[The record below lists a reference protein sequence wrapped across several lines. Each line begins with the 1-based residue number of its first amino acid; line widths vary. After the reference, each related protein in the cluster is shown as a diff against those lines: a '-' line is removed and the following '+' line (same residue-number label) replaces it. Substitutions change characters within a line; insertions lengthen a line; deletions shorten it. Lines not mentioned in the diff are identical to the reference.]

1 MKILVVNWLDRS
13 NPQAGGAET
22 HLHEIFG
29 RLASSGH
36 QVSLLASGF
45 PGARPT
51 EKLDGMD
58 VYRIG
63 TRLTFGL
70 RVPRFVRTALNPKSF
85 DVVVEDLNKVPL
97 FLPYWTGAPVVL
109 LVHHLFGGVAFQG
122 ASGPVAAATW
132 LLERTV
138 PWVYRDLPAMAVSQ
152 STVEDLRRRG
162 LEGQEIAV
170 VPNGVDLGHYVPA
183 EGDEEF
189 ARPTLLYLGRLKR
202 YKRVD
207 LVLRAVDRLRREGI
221 EARLLV
227 VGKGDAERDLRRLHR
242 RLGLGEAV
250 EFLGYV
256 EEEEKVRLLQR
267 SWVHVLT
274 SPKEGWGISIMEA
287 AACQTPSV
295 ASDSPGLR
303 DSVRDG
309 ETGRLVPHGDVASLA
324 LALRELIQDDSIRRG
339 MGARAR
345 SFAEGFTWDESAR
358 KTQEFLETQ
367 VAAAQLRG

>member
-1 MKILVVNWLDRS
+1 VKILVVNWLDRL

-36 QVSLLASGF
+36 EVSLLASGF
-45 PGARPT
+45 PGGPPT
-51 EKLDGMD
+51 DQLDGMD
-58 VYRIG
+58 VYRVG
-63 TRLTFGL
+63 TRLTFGV
-70 RVPRFVRTALNPKSF
+70 RVPRLVRTVLNPESF

-97 FLPYWTGAPVVL
+97 FLPYWTEAPVVL

-138 PWVYRDLPAMAVSQ
+138 PWVYRNLPAMAVSQ

-162 LEGQEIAV
+162 LRGQEIAV
-170 VPNGVDLGHYVPA
+170 VPNGVDLGHYVP
-183 EGDEEF
+183 GKVNEEF
-189 ARPTLLYLGRLKR
+189 PEPTLLYLGRLKR

-207 LVLRAVDRLRREGI
+207 LVLRAVDRLRSQGMDV
-221 EARLLV
+221 RLLV
-227 VGKGDAERDLRRLHR
+227 VGKGDAEGHLRQLHR
-242 RLGLGEAV
+242 RLRLGKAV

-256 EEEEKVRLLQR
+256 EEDEKVRLLQR
-267 SWVHVLT
+267 SWVHLLT

-287 AACQTPSV
+287 AACGTPSV

-303 DSVRDG
+303 DSVRHG
-309 ETGRLVPHGDVASLA
+309 ETGRLVPHGDVDSLA
-324 LALRELIQDDSIRRG
+324 VALRELLEDESGRRA

-345 SFAEGFTWDESAR
+345 SFAEGFTWDDSAR
-358 KTQEFLETQ
+358 KTREFLERQ
-367 VAAAQLRG
+367 VAAAQMRG

>member
-1 MKILVVNWLDRS
+1 
-13 NPQAGGAET
+13 
-22 HLHEIFG
+22 
-29 RLASSGH
+29 
-36 QVSLLASGF
+36 
-45 PGARPT
+45 
-51 EKLDGMD
+51 MD

-63 TRLTFGL
+63 TRLTFGF
-70 RVPRFVRTALNPKSF
+70 RVPRFVKTTLNPESF

-97 FLPYWTGAPVVL
+97 FLPYWTRAPVVL

-183 EGDEEF
+183 EGLEEF
-189 ARPTLLYLGRLKR
+189 TQPTLLYLGRLKR

-207 LVLRAVDRLRREGI
+207 LVLRALDRLRREGI

-227 VGKGDAERDLRRLHR
+227 VGKGDAEGDLRRLHR
-242 RLGLGEAV
+242 RLGLGKAV

-256 EEEEKVRLLQR
+256 GEEEKVRLLQR

-303 DSVRDG
+303 DSVRHG

-358 KTQEFLETQ
+358 KTQEFLESQ